1 MLAAIFASSLPG
13 SQRHV
18 LAGLAGPGME
28 LAGMERTGMEFK
40 GMAGMELAGMEP
52 ARMEL
57 TGMEGVELTKISGE
71 GGVNQ
76 WRLAP
81 W

>member
-1 MLAAIFASSLPG
+1 
-13 SQRHV
+13 
-18 LAGLAGPGME
+18 
-28 LAGMERTGMEFK
+28 MERTGMEFK

-52 ARMEL
+52 ARVEL